1 VYFAFFVV
9 EIRGRKSADKQV
21 DSTSQRMNA
30 SHARPIR
37 LVIVDDS
44 PLIRAGLRA
53 VMEGNAAVEIVGEA
67 GTAEQGIATVMRHSP
82 DVVLLDLRL
91 PDRSGLTVCSEILRR
106 RPETRVLIL
115 TSTTDERSVHEAI
128 ALGAHGYLLKEND
141 GASLV
146 AAIIR
151 VAAGHSVID
160 PSLTDQVVK
169 LMKHGQQPI
178 AAERFAVL
186 SPQERRVLALLAEG
200 LTNKGIGE
208 KLGLTEKTV
217 KNYLSNIFD
226 KLHLTNRAQ
235 AAALYAGFQRAPET
249 DDQQ

>member
-1 VYFAFFVV
+1 
-9 EIRGRKSADKQV
+9 
-21 DSTSQRMNA
+21 MNA
-30 SHARPIR
+30 PPAHPIR
-37 LVIVDDS
+37 LVMIDDS

-53 VMEGNAAVEIVGEA
+53 VLEGYAGVAIVGEA
-67 GTAEQGIATVMRHSP
+67 GTAGAGLAAVLHHKP

-91 PDRSGLTVCSEILRR
+91 PDRPGLAVCRDILKQ
-106 RPETRVLIL
+106 RPDTRILVL
-115 TSTTDERSVHEAI
+115 TSSTDERRVHEAL

-146 AAIIR
+146 TAITR
-151 VAAGHSVID
+151 VAAGHSVLD
-160 PSLTDQVVK
+160 PSISDQMVH
-169 LMKHGQQPI
+169 LMKRSNEAMTAG
-178 AAERFAVL
+178 RLTVL

-208 KLGLTEKTV
+208 RLGLTEKTV

-235 AAALYAGFQRAPET
+235 AAALHASLQRPSEPDGQSAA
-249 DDQQ
+249 DA

>member
-1 VYFAFFVV
+1 MS
-9 EIRGRKSADKQV
+9 RSL
-21 DSTSQRMNA
+21 N
-30 SHARPIR
+30 HPIR

-53 VMEGNAAVEIVGEA
+53 VLEGYAGVLIVGEA
-67 GTAEQGIATVMRHSP
+67 GTAAEGLAAVLQHKP

-91 PDRSGLTVCSEILRR
+91 PDRSGLTVCSDILKR
-106 RPETRVLIL
+106 RPDTRVLIL
-115 TSTTDERSVHEAI
+115 TSATDERSVHEAI

-146 AAIIR
+146 ADITR
-151 VAAGHSVID
+151 VAAGHSVVD
-160 PSLTDQVVK
+160 PSITDQMVK
-169 LMKHGQQPI
+169 LMKRGNEPT
-178 AAERFAVL
+178 AVERLSAL

-208 KLGLTEKTV
+208 KLELTEKTV

-235 AAALYAGFQRAPET
+235 AAALYAGFRRMPET
-249 DDQQ
+249 DGPSAPGAS

>member
-1 VYFAFFVV
+1 MTAVP
-9 EIRGRKSADKQV
+9 
-21 DSTSQRMNA
+21 
-30 SHARPIR
+30 HPIR
-37 LVIVDDS
+37 LVIIDDS

-53 VMEGNAAVEIVGEA
+53 VMEGIAAVEIVGEA
-67 GTAEQGIATVMRHSP
+67 GTAEQGIAAVMRHAP
-82 DVVLLDLRL
+82 EVVLLDLRL
-91 PDRSGLTVCSEILRR
+91 PDRSGLSVCGDILRR

-115 TSTTDERSVHEAI
+115 TSAADERNVHEAI
-128 ALGAHGYLLKEND
+128 SLGANGYLLKEND

-151 VAAGHSVID
+151 VAAGHSVVD
-160 PSLTDQVVK
+160 PSLSDQMVR
-169 LMKHGQQPI
+169 LMKRGQEPM
-178 AAERFAVL
+178 AEERLAVL

-200 LTNKGIGE
+200 LTNKGVGA

-235 AAALYAGFQRAPET
+235 AAALYAGLRQPQET
-249 DDQQ
+249 EGPRSPGRW